1 MTGLARKGLL
11 WLVTLLGVVLGGA
24 LFAAC
29 LAMVGGCGAGTQ
41 QRIVSYTAIAA
52 NTADDLA
59 ATAWEVGADVIA
71 ADVEADGLPESEQ
84 LAAFCERAR
93 DLWDGTA
100 RAACFARA
108 LGNTA
113 IAGQRAIDAVEGD
126 EVDTAAW
133 VQWAGVAAAIVAALV
148 NAWEGVPDADPP
160 DFLKEADSL
169 LRLYLGDG
177 LAPRC
182 DVTPIP
188 QCPEVP

>member
-1 MTGLARKGLL
+1 ML
-11 WLVTLLGVVLGGA
+11 WLVTLIGVLVGGA
-24 LFAAC
+24 IFAAC
-29 LAMVGGCGAGTQ
+29 LAVVGGCGAGTQ

-59 ATAWEVGADVIA
+59 ATAWETGADIIA
-71 ADVEADGLPESEQ
+71 ADVEADGLHGDE
-84 LAAFCERAR
+84 AMVAFCERAR

-108 LGNTA
+108 LGNCA
-113 IAGQRAIDAVEGD
+113 IAGQRAIDAADG
-126 EVDTAAW
+126 EVATAEW
-133 VQWAGVAAAIVAALV
+133 VSWAGVAAAVVAALV
-148 NAWEGVPDADPP
+148 NAWEGVPDAEPP
-160 DFLKEADSL
+160 DFLKEADNL

-188 QCPEVP
+188 QCPVVP

>member
-1 MTGLARKGLL
+1 MTRRAGRLPLWIQAGLA
-11 WLVTLLGVVLGGA
+11 VMLGG
-24 LFAAC
+24 LVCAAC
-29 LAMVGGCGAGTQ
+29 LGLAGCGAGTQ

-52 NTADDLA
+52 AAADDLA
-59 ATAWEVGADVIA
+59 ATAWETGADIIA
-71 ADVEADGLPESEQ
+71 ADVEADGLQGDEA
-84 LAAFCERAR
+84 LVAFCSQAR

-160 DFLKEADSL
+160 DFLQEADSL